1 MDEPLALAILSTSR
15 LVGRPWRTATSGG
28 GWRRNGRAGAI
39 LRIDAF
45 AVIAQAVSCLNLRD
59 SVDGPV
65 QEDRLVRLAYLGRE
79 STFRSLK
86 ILGTPAA
93 GSHNIPWGGSRNV
106 GLVAGVSYIIPRVI
120 R

>member
-45 AVIAQAVSCLNLRD
+45 AVIAQAVSCLNHLVKNARLC
-59 SVDGPV
+59 GYLWPV
-65 QEDRLVRLAYLGRE
+65 AEEFNDNRL
-79 STFRSLK
+79 SLM
-86 ILGTPAA
+86 
-93 GSHNIPWGGSRNV
+93 
-106 GLVAGVSYIIPRVI
+106 
-120 R
+120 